1 MHYGVREE
9 FEALALTVLI
19 EYLVVTGQD
28 VLVILAHESLDFWD
42 DPLLASDAVRAKDH

>member
-19 EYLVVTGQD
+19 EYLVVTSQD
-28 VLVILAHESLDFWD
+28 VLVIFAHESLDLRD
-42 DPLLASDAVRAKDH
+42 DPLLASDAVRAEDH